1 MKKNVFLILIVTIL
15 TIAVVTTVCAINN
28 DFSIINFLG
37 DETKSVTESNEE
49 PSNVD
54 TLEPS
59 NTEPEDV
66 HTGSI
71 ETEPNVNTVIDT
83 SATAEP
89 EPTENHHVVE
99 QPTETQ
105 SKTYYCDANYF
116 KRGGFLTQPE
126 CIPALTLNDDGTM
139 IFRVYYIGGVT
150 DVPGTYVIED
160 NKIYIYCVL
169 EGTPV
174 YGFYSDGMAW
184 MDDKFMFEIVNDD
197 TLTIHAH
204 PDDTGSFRCY
214 AVNAGDPFV
223 RK

>member
-28 DFSIINFLG
+28 GFSIINFLG
-37 DETKSVTESNEE
+37 DETKSLTESNEE

-59 NTEPEDV
+59 NTELEDV
-66 HTGSI
+66 HAGSI

-139 IFRVYYIGGVT
+139 IFRVYYFGGVT
-150 DVPGTYVIED
+150 DVLGTYKIED
-160 NKIYIYCVL
+160 NKIYIDCTM
-169 EGTPV
+169 EGS
-174 YGFYSDGMAW
+174 FFDDGTGYEY
-184 MDDKFMFEIVNDD
+184 MDDKFMFEIVDDD

-223 RK
+223 RR